1 MTKRKLMYKAHVN
14 EHLEKNITAQNN
26 DQFTIDEQ
34 TVQPDIAQIRP
45 HQYHVILHNRSY
57 NVRLLEQDDKSMT
70 LTVNGNKYTVNLED
84 PYDLLLNELGLSFGK
99 AGLVEDI
106 KAPMPGKVIDLMV
119 NSGDAVE
126 KDQPLL
132 ILEAMKMENV
142 LKAPAD
148 ATIQTIKVDKQ
159 NTVDKNQVLIEFA
172 E

>member
-1 MTKRKLMYKAHVN
+1 MYKAHIN
-14 EHLEKNITAQNN
+14 EHIHKSVSAHPN
-26 DQFTIDEQ
+26 DEFTIDEQ
-34 TVQPDIAQIRP
+34 SFQPDIALVRSQE
-45 HQYHVILHNRSY
+45 YHVISGNRSY
-57 NVRLLEQDDKSMT
+57 NVKLLEQDDKSMT
-70 LTVNGNKYTVNLED
+70 FSVNGNKYKVDLED

-99 AGLVEDI
+99 TGLIEDI

-159 NTVDKNQVLIEFA
+159 HTVDKNQVLVEFA

>member
-1 MTKRKLMYKAHVN
+1 MYKAHIN
-14 EHLEKNITAQNN
+14 EHMQKNVSAINK
-26 DQFTIDEQ
+26 DEFTIDEQ
-34 TVQPDIAQIRP
+34 SFQPDIALVRP
-45 HQYHVILHNRSY
+45 HEYHVISGNRSY
-57 NVRLLEQDDKSMT
+57 NVKLLEQDDKSLT
-70 LTVNGNKYTVNLED
+70 LTVNGNKYIVNLED

-119 NSGDAVE
+119 NSGDTVE

-148 ATIQTIKVDKQ
+148 ATIQTIKVNKQ
-159 NTVDKNQVLIEFA
+159 DTVDKNQVLVEFA

>member
-1 MTKRKLMYKAHVN
+1 MYKAHIN
-14 EHLEKNITAQNN
+14 ERLQKNVTPHTN
-26 DQFTIDEQ
+26 DEFTVDEQ
-34 TVQPDIAQIRP
+34 SFHPDIALVRP
-45 HQYHVILHNRSY
+45 HEYHVISGNRSY
-57 NVRLLEQDDKSMT
+57 NVKLLEQDDKAMT
-70 LTVNGNKYTVNLED
+70 LTVNGNKYVVNLED

-99 AGLVEDI
+99 AGLLEDI

>member
-1 MTKRKLMYKAHVN
+1 MYKAHIN
-14 EHLEKNITAQNN
+14 EHLEKEVTPHS
-26 DQFTIDEQ
+26 DQEFSIDDQ
-34 TVQPDIAQIRP
+34 TLKPDIARVRDD
-45 HQYHVILHNRSY
+45 QYHIISQYRSY
-57 NVRLLEQDDKSMT
+57 NIRLLEQDDKFMK
-70 LTVNGNKYTVNLED
+70 LMVNGNAYTVNLED

-99 AGLVEDI
+99 AGLVEDL

-119 NSGDAVE
+119 ASGEAVE

-148 ATIQTIKVDKQ
+148 ATIQNIKVDKQ
-159 NTVDKNQVLIEFA
+159 DTVNKNQVLIEFA